1 MAQDRNAA
9 DLRVSA
15 EALRRFIAAAYLTVG
30 IPEGDA
36 AKAAELMAQ
45 SDISG
50 ADGHG
55 VFRLPQYIRRIKA
68 GGLNTRP
75 EITVI
80 RRAKAAALV
89 DGDNGLGSL
98 VVSRAVEEAIA
109 LARDNGVGWVGVRR
123 GNHAG
128 AAAVYAAMPLAHDMI
143 GLYFAVGNA
152 NHLPPWG
159 GIDML
164 LSTNPIAVAVPA
176 LEEPPLILDMATTV
190 AAYGKVKVA
199 AQQGKTMPEGW
210 MIDRQGQPLTDP
222 NRADNGFLLPIGGYK
237 GAALALMF
245 GLLAG
250 TLNGAANGADVVDF
264 NKDDTTPTNTGQ
276 AICVLDIKA
285 FAEPSQ
291 FKRQVDAVIRQLHG
305 SALLPGFDEDGH
317 GSSLL
322 IPSSPAIL
330 SSAAFSEPGIGM
342 PRSRRSAIRAA
353 RSSPGRRMRSKPG
366 RRAEPWSWRI
376 TLSTWRLKAVGSA
389 RALMSRTQIAWR
401 VLVGVVSSW
410 LKSTTSSPLAAPLSV
425 PARRPNISDIAA
437 PLYPP
442 IGSRNPSSE
451 RFGSVSGRPWRS
463 IIHPS
468 GIVLP
473 CCAATLTLP

>member
-1 MAQDRNAA
+1 MGWEMANEASQ
-9 DLRVSA
+9 VSHR
-15 EALRRFIAAAYLTVG
+15 ALIEFIVGAYRAVG
-30 IPEGDA
+30 IPEADA
-36 AKAAELMAQ
+36 AKAAELMAA

-68 GGLNTRP
+68 GGLNIAPDIR
-75 EITVI
+75 VI
-80 RRAKAAALV
+80 RGGKATAVV

-98 VVSRAVEEAIA
+98 VVARAVEEAIA
-109 LARDNGVGWVGVRR
+109 LAGDHGVGWVGVRR

-128 AAAVYAAMPLAHDMI
+128 AAAVYAAMPLVHDMI

-164 LSTNPIAVAVPA
+164 LSTNPIAIAVPA

-222 NRADNGFLLPIGGYK
+222 NRADDGFLLPIGGYK

-264 NKDDTTPTNTGQ
+264 NKDDVTPTNTGQ

-305 SALLPGFDEDGH
+305 SALLPGFDHIRLPGEDRAQRIAEREAH
-317 GSSLL
+317 G
-322 IPSSPAIL
+322 IPIPPELRTAL
-330 SSAAFSEPGIGM
+330 D
-342 PRSRRSAIRAA
+342 
-353 RSSPGRRMRSKPG
+353 RM
-366 RRAEPWSWRI
+366 AVELNI
-376 TLSTWRLKAVGSA
+376 ERL
-389 RALMSRTQIAWR
+389 
-401 VLVGVVSSW
+401 
-410 LKSTTSSPLAAPLSV
+410 
-425 PARRPNISDIAA
+425 
-437 PLYPP
+437 
-442 IGSRNPSSE
+442 
-451 RFGSVSGRPWRS
+451 FG
-463 IIHPS
+463 
-468 GIVLP
+468 
-473 CCAATLTLP
+473 

>member
-15 EALRRFIAAAYLTVG
+15 ESLRRFIAAAYRAAG
-30 IPEGDA
+30 IPDVDA
-36 AKAAELMAQ
+36 QKAAELMAQ

-80 RRAKAAALV
+80 RRAKAAALI
-89 DGDNGLGSL
+89 DGGNGLGSL

-128 AAAVYAAMPLAHDMI
+128 AAAVYAAMALAHDMI

-176 LEEPPLILDMATTV
+176 FEQPPLILDMATTV

-222 NRADNGFLLPIGGYK
+222 NRADDGFLLPIGGYK
-237 GAALALMF
+237 GAALALRF

-264 NKDDTTPTNTGQ
+264 NKDDVTPTNTGQ

-285 FAEPSQ
+285 FAEPTQ

-305 SALLPGFDEDGH
+305 SALLPGFDRIRLPGEDRAQRIAEREAH
-317 GSSLL
+317 G
-322 IPSSPAIL
+322 IPIPPELRTALDKLATDL
-330 SSAAFSEPGIGM
+330 SI
-342 PRSRRSAIRAA
+342 
-353 RSSPGRRMRSKPG
+353 
-366 RRAEPWSWRI
+366 
-376 TLSTWRLKAVGSA
+376 
-389 RALMSRTQIAWR
+389 
-401 VLVGVVSSW
+401 
-410 LKSTTSSPLAAPLSV
+410 APL
-425 PARRPNISDIAA
+425 
-437 PLYPP
+437 
-442 IGSRNPSSE
+442 
-451 RFGSVSGRPWRS
+451 FG
-463 IIHPS
+463 
-468 GIVLP
+468 
-473 CCAATLTLP
+473 

>member
-1 MAQDRNAA
+1 MPDDVSTTNPRVSHA
-9 DLRVSA
+9 DLI
-15 EALRRFIAAAYLTVG
+15 RFIAAAYRADG
-30 IPEGDA
+30 IAEADA
-36 AKAAELMAQ
+36 QKAAALMAA

-68 GGLNTRP
+68 GGLNVRP
-75 EITVI
+75 EIKVI
-80 RRAKAAALV
+80 RRTRATALV

-98 VVSRAVEEAIA
+98 VVARAVEEAIG
-109 LARDNGVGWVGVRR
+109 LARDNGVGWVGLRH

-128 AAAVYAAMPLAHDMI
+128 AAAVYAAMPLEHDMI

-159 GIDML
+159 GVDML

-176 LEEPPLILDMATTV
+176 LEEPPLVLDMATTV

-222 NRADNGFLLPIGGYK
+222 SRADDGFLLPIGGYK

-276 AICVLDIKA
+276 AICVVDIKA
-285 FAEPSQ
+285 FAEPTQ

-305 SALLPGFDEDGH
+305 SAALPGFDRIRLPGEDRHQRQQERQANGIPIPA
-317 GSSLL
+317 SLD
-322 IPSSPAIL
+322 
-330 SSAAFSEPGIGM
+330 AAL
-342 PRSRRSAIRAA
+342 
-353 RSSPGRRMRSKPG
+353 G
-366 RRAEPWSWRI
+366 RRAGELGI
-376 TLSTWRLKAVGSA
+376 
-389 RALMSRTQIAWR
+389 
-401 VLVGVVSSW
+401 
-410 LKSTTSSPLAAPLSV
+410 APL
-425 PARRPNISDIAA
+425 
-437 PLYPP
+437 L
-442 IGSRNPSSE
+442 G
-451 RFGSVSGRPWRS
+451 
-463 IIHPS
+463 
-468 GIVLP
+468 
-473 CCAATLTLP
+473 

>member
-1 MAQDRNAA
+1 MPEHARIAHKT
-9 DLRVSA
+9 LI
-15 EALRRFIAAAYLTVG
+15 EFIAAAYRAAG
-30 IPEGDA
+30 IPQADA
-36 AKAAELMAQ
+36 AKAAELMAA

-75 EITVI
+75 EITVV
-80 RRAKAAALV
+80 RQARAAAVV

-98 VVSRAVEEAIA
+98 VVARAVEEAIV
-109 LARDNGVGWVGVRR
+109 LARDNGVGWVGTRN

-128 AAAVYAAMPLAHDMI
+128 AAAVYAAIPLAHDMI

-159 GIDML
+159 GVDML

-176 LEEPPLILDMATTV
+176 FEEPPLVLDMATTV

-210 MIDRQGQPLTDP
+210 MIDRQAQPFADP
-222 NRADNGFLLPIGGYK
+222 SRPDAGALLPIGGYK

-285 FAEPSQ
+285 FAEPLV

-305 SALLPGFDEDGH
+305 SALLPGFDRIRLPGEDRHHRIAERRAH
-317 GSSLL
+317 G
-322 IPSSPAIL
+322 IPIPPEL
-330 SSAAFSEPGIGM
+330 
-342 PRSRRSAIRAA
+342 RAA
-353 RSSPGRRMRSKPG
+353 LDRVAADLK
-366 RRAEPWSWRI
+366 I
-376 TLSTWRLKAVGSA
+376 T
-389 RALMSRTQIAWR
+389 
-401 VLVGVVSSW
+401 
-410 LKSTTSSPLAAPLSV
+410 PLFA
-425 PARRPNISDIAA
+425 
-437 PLYPP
+437 
-442 IGSRNPSSE
+442 
-451 RFGSVSGRPWRS
+451 
-463 IIHPS
+463 
-468 GIVLP
+468 
-473 CCAATLTLP
+473 